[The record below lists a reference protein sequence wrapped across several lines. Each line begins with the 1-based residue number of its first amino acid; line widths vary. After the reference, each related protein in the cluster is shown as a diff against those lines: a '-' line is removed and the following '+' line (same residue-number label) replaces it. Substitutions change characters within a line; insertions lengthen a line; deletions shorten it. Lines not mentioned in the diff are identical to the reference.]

1 MRQRQAGR
9 PDGNAITA
17 AASEPIVTVPL
28 QNILTKY
35 KAFRHGPGS
44 VIMQGA
50 VGKYRYVRA
59 RILQLLGY
67 GNRDS
72 HFRWFSKP

>member
-17 AASEPIVTVPL
+17 AATEPIVTVPL

-35 KAFRHGPGS
+35 KAFRHGLGS
-44 VIMQGA
+44 VIMQGT
-50 VGKYRYVRA
+50 VEKCRYVGA
-59 RILQLLGY
+59 RILRLLAY
-67 GNRDS
+67 DNRNR
-72 HFRWFSKP
+72 HIKWLSKS